1 MRLRG
6 PSSLRARERGVMLIE
21 ALVAIL
27 IFSIGILAVVGMQGV
42 AIKDVT
48 AARYRSE
55 AAYLAQ
61 QLLSQMWTDNGNI
74 AAYAYPGTGGVPPK
88 ISDWVNAVQ
97 TGPAKL
103 PDSIANPPI
112 VAVSNLVAPGPLPPA
127 GATTGATV
135 QITLRWRLPEEVAQN
150 LPAHSF
156 TVIGFVYPASS
167 S

>member
-6 PSSLRARERGVMLIE
+6 HSSLRARERGVMLIE

-61 QLLSQMWTDNGNI
+61 QLLSQMWTDNTNI
-74 AAYAYPGTGGVPPK
+74 SQYAYAGVPSVPTK
-88 ISDWVNAVQ
+88 ISAWVNNVQ
-97 TGPAKL
+97 TTL
-103 PDSIANPPI
+103 PDSVANPPTI
-112 VAVSNLVAPGPLPPA
+112 TLTNLTPVATPV
-127 GATTGATV
+127 GATV
-135 QITLRWRLPEEVAQN
+135 KITLQWRLPEEIAQS
-150 LPAHSF
+150 LPAHNF
-156 TVIGFVYPASS
+156 TVIAYVYPTAAQPAAPAP
-167 S
+167 